1 MTRPISYSMPP
12 GVVNPRVPLE
22 KRPVSYHGQ
31 SSNSNLSTSNVSQI
45 PVNYENT
52 PYQETVQSRETLGSI
67 PDPGIGQLPL
77 DLQSSG
83 HSQSYQRDVLGS
95 GVYQEQVGTLDH
107 QSSNSEASLQHGN
120 QPVQYIPQHNNVQYD
135 HTVPQQ
141 QQPVVDVYQSVHPQL
156 QSYSQSPRANDGR
169 QRRRHIHAYSEELS
183 LPIDISTHTLPQGM
197 LRRNPSSQSLPQ
209 RANNYYNDPRHGH
222 SISHFELPPMPQS
235 RVPAANQSYF
245 YPQHTL
251 TTHAHNTST
260 PLVNRPKTAPGRPP
274 SLGYHHE
281 GRPMRSS
288 SVSGPVHEV
297 PSYARYWYNTSQDS
311 ILDDQHLSHSSGFA
325 SSGDM
330 MMDHFPPHM
339 IRRQSLPP
347 KPTYIFRGVH
357 NNTYQQAMSS
367 QDYLLTNPQYY
378 DVNSNS
384 MSSTEGHYSHSGGPM
399 DYPRQGQVAYHYDHS
414 PPAIGDLRFGRSFTA
429 GPVLSYRREGSVARV
444 QTGDIYP
451 EDIQNPPVS
460 NDFRREPMMIF
471 DRSNSRSPYSSPF
484 PQYYSE
490 DDHRQAPG
498 PDTDLRIKEQDE
510 HTFEAPPV
518 LDTVDNSHDK
528 YQSKED
534 VLSSGKDKYQDTTS
548 SKPARYDEEHVNH
561 AELNTN
567 ANSMV
572 CPEAN
577 KEEEEVDLSECE
589 DYPQPVLRRSSC
601 NKHYAQRRW
610 SSLEQR
616 DKKNIFKTSH
626 RLSLHSVDK
635 SSSGSLMDAHSPE
648 GTPLHKQASSSK
660 SKFMH

>member
-1 MTRPISYSMPP
+1 MTRSISYSMPP

-45 PVNYENT
+45 PVNYEST

-83 HSQSYQRDVLGS
+83 HSQSYQPDVHGS
-95 GVYQEQVGTLDH
+95 GVYQEQVGTCDH
-107 QSSNSEASLQHGN
+107 QRSYSEATVQHGN
-120 QPVQYIPQHNNVQYD
+120 QPVQYVPQHNND

-141 QQPVVDVYQSVHPQL
+141 QQPVMDVYQSVHPQL

-183 LPIDISTHTLPQGM
+183 LPIDLSMHTLPQGM
-197 LRRNPSSQSLPQ
+197 YRRHPLSQSLPQ

-222 SISHFELPPMPQS
+222 SISHSELPPRPQS
-235 RVPAANQSYF
+235 RTPVTNQSYF
-245 YPQHTL
+245 YSQHTL
-251 TTHAHNTST
+251 TTPAHNTST
-260 PLVNRPKTAPGRPP
+260 PLVNRPKTVPGQPP

-297 PSYARYWYNTSQDS
+297 PPSYAKYWYNTSQDS
-311 ILDDQHLSHSSGFA
+311 ILEDHHLSHSSGLNFA

-330 MMDHFPPHM
+330 MMDHYPRHNT

-347 KPTYIFRGVH
+347 KPTYIFSGVH

-367 QDYLLTNPQYY
+367 QVYLRTSPQY

-384 MSSTEGHYSHSGGPM
+384 MSSAEGHSHSGGPM
-399 DYPRQGQVAYHYDHS
+399 DYPRRGQVAYHYDQS

-429 GPVLSYRREGSVARV
+429 GPILRYRREGSVAGV

-471 DRSNSRSPYSSPF
+471 DRSNSSSPYSSPF
-484 PQYYSE
+484 QQYYSE

-498 PDTDLRIKEQDE
+498 PDTDLRIKEQVE
-510 HTFEAPPV
+510 YTFEVPPV
-518 LDTVDNSHDK
+518 LDTVDNSHGK
-528 YQSKED
+528 YQSTVD
-534 VLSSGKDKYQDTTS
+534 VLSSGKDKYRDATS
-548 SKPARYDEEHVNH
+548 SKPAQYDEEHVNH

-567 ANSMV
+567 ANSMA

-589 DYPQPVLRRSSC
+589 DHPQPVLRRSSC
-601 NKHYAQRRW
+601 NKHYA
-610 SSLEQR
+610 
-616 DKKNIFKTSH
+616 
-626 RLSLHSVDK
+626 
-635 SSSGSLMDAHSPE
+635 
-648 GTPLHKQASSSK
+648 LHKQASSSK